1 VIYFICYNNKGE
13 TGGIFVIKKFS
24 IFLIIA
30 VVALFSVA
38 CSNSS
43 TDKKATKETAWSKI
57 KKEGTITVATSGT
70 LYPTSFHDS
79 KTDKLTGY
87 EVEVVNE
94 MAKRLGLKVKYVEM
108 GFDGMLTSINSGQ
121 VDLAANDIEINKDR
135 EDKFAFSTP
144 VKYSFGTAIVRKSDL
159 SGIKKLEDIKGKK
172 SAGAATSVYMDLSR
186 KLGAKEV
193 VYDNATNEQY
203 LRDVATGRTDVILN
217 DYYLQTLALAYFP
230 KLNITIHPNIRFNPT
245 EVGLVMKKENTDL
258 LKNVNKV
265 LNEMLKDGTM
275 TKISKEFF
283 ANADVTKKVKQA
295 NIQIISTK

>member
-1 VIYFICYNNKGE
+1 MFKR
-13 TGGIFVIKKFS
+13 FS
-24 IFLIIA
+24 IILLIA
-30 VVALFSVA
+30 VVALVSVA
-38 CSNSS
+38 CSNNSS
-43 TDKKATKETAWSKI
+43 DKEATKKVDTAWTKI
-57 KKEGTITVATSGT
+57 KDKGTIVVATSGT

-79 KTDKLTGY
+79 KTNKLTGY

-94 MAKRLGLKVKYVEM
+94 LAKRLGLKVKYSEI

-121 VDLAANDIEINKDR
+121 VDLAANDIEVNDARK
-135 EDKFAFSTP
+135 DKFAFSTP

-159 SGIKKLEDIKGKK
+159 SGIKTLEDIKGKK

-217 DYYLQTLALAYFP
+217 DYYLQTLALAYYP

-245 EVGLVMKKENTDL
+245 KVALVMKKGNTDL
-258 LKNVNKV
+258 VKNVNKV
-265 LNEMLKDGTM
+265 LNEMLADGTM

-283 ANADVTKKVKQA
+283 ANADVTKQVKQK